1 MDKTKL
7 LEQEQTLQ
15 FEAFTHATGLDIALR
30 IIAKVKERAKKTVG
44 IRIVHNDLLIL
55 HYLMDGRGESPWL
68 NRKEKTVMDSG
79 HSSLHTFLY
88 AEEVPEFK
96 AWESNPEYAVCG
108 GGFPIIE
115 NGEVT
120 GVICVSGLDHLEDH
134 NLIVESIG
142 EVLLQ
147 TA

>member
-1 MDKTKL
+1 MDKNEL
-7 LEQEQTLQ
+7 LNQEQTLQ
-15 FEAFTHATGLDIALR
+15 FEAFTHATGLAIALR
-30 IIAKVKERAKKTVG
+30 VIAKVKERAVKTVG
-44 IRIVHNDLLIL
+44 IRIVHNNLLIL